1 MVLDELEWKDEHAR
15 LSPAQ
20 RDQAVDDLI
29 ALVGAVDGILQAQS
43 AADAVY
49 FARIASRQ
57 FSDPGARGHRAR
69 GARRLSLAV
78 HHHRRAAPA
87 LRQVVSQH
95 DDARADAPHPGGAG
109 AYRQREGAMTI
120 PQWTLLGFAAW
131 TLALLMATV
140 GVYRW
145 GNILFAKAAIA
156 SFRSDALEG
165 AGWYQRGT
173 RAHANC
179 IENLPVFGVDRLCDI
194 DHRAARPGGRC
205 TLHRHSCARIMQ
217 SCVHISH
224 EQTNAFVAVRF
235 SFYSVQLVSFL
246 VLIVMVVIQRGKTLG
261 LTHFGK
267 CDVRPN

>member
-1 MVLDELEWKDEHAR
+1 
-15 LSPAQ
+15 
-20 RDQAVDDLI
+20 
-29 ALVGAVDGILQAQS
+29 
-43 AADAVY
+43 
-49 FARIASRQ
+49 
-57 FSDPGARGHRAR
+57 
-69 GARRLSLAV
+69 
-78 HHHRRAAPA
+78 
-87 LRQVVSQH
+87 
-95 DDARADAPHPGGAG
+95 
-109 AYRQREGAMTI
+109 MTI

-179 IENLPVFGVDRLCDI
+179 IENLPVFGVIVYQVTLSHLQGPMVDALCLATL
-194 DHRAARPGGRC
+194 AAR
-205 TLHRHSCARIMQ
+205 IVQ

-246 VLIVMVVIQRGKTLG
+246 VLIVMLVKQG
-261 LTHFGK
+261 LA
-267 CDVRPN
+267 